1 MQRTWQ
7 QKRAA
12 FIAGERGGG
21 AMPVG
26 RVAARAKKKLL
37 GGSSGAF
44 GKGSGLSAA
53 RVRERASLSFFLVL
67 LFFGV
72 FGLIVLTEILFID
85 GEAGSGGPGG
95 RGRAAGVPGSRGRG
109 SWGRRRG
116 AGGLDAPD
124 YEVEGGDED
133 SVVGPAAEDYFIYR
147 GFRAAGASESK
158 GVSSRFKAPAAT
170 DGGKGKK
177 NGFRVFSKSDVEEA
191 ANAAIMVGSE
201 DDAMLAAESK
211 LPPVKDAEWQP
222 VKGTRFKF
230 YVYSAYYDSRG
241 GERMVR
247 IIGATRT
254 RSPERVWCRLWLS
267 SSSPANFTFP
277 PSTASPSASSGNVNA
292 SSAGNSSE
300 TRGDTRLVATV
311 LARVKVIRENWNLK
325 YSACFVICPLRA
337 VLGGGMT
344 GGSST
349 ATPGEGTHRGEF
361 STARGKSAAYSLP
374 SASGPPTGPPPW
386 PLWVS
391 VVSRSRRA
399 VPAHRLKVRN
409 TEAHQLAEAK
419 LDPRFGERWGVCIK
433 PLHFSYNQALHMVE
447 FIEFHSLLGF
457 EHFTM
462 YNHTV
467 GPAVGCILNHYAQK
481 GIVTLLP
488 WSLDM
493 ASQREIRTEGLF
505 AALNDCLYRS
515 MHRFRYLALID
526 LDEFIVPRKFQQNK
540 DQPLS
545 TGKPPVNL
553 KPNNTDSSLA
563 DLLASLVARA
573 PAAGAFSFQNAFFYL
588 QWADDEES
596 PQPTKPTK
604 PTKGKVDSQTMLP
617 DKMPA
622 LVTQRKTRRRARA
635 HPHKQRSKYICRPE
649 RVVEAGNHFVW
660 EFTSGGGG
668 MGIGGGSVGA
678 VHVPSDAA
686 LLHHYRVCE
695 FGGDDCIRTAA
706 SVVDRTAQRFRDPL
720 LRRVAI
726 QWAEMR
732 EPCGLPPMVPG
743 EGDSPHR

>member
-1 MQRTWQ
+1 
-7 QKRAA
+7 
-12 FIAGERGGG
+12 
-21 AMPVG
+21 MPVG

-85 GEAGSGGPGG
+85 GEASGGPGG
-95 RGRAAGVPGSRGRG
+95 RRAAGVPGSRGRQ
-109 SWGRRRG
+109 WGRRRGG

-133 SVVGPAAEDYFIYR
+133 AVVGPAAEDYFIYR
-147 GFRAAGASESK
+147 GFRAAGAGDGSK
-158 GVSSRFKAPAAT
+158 ASSRFKSQST
-170 DGGKGKK
+170 GDTKGKK
-177 NGFRVFSKSDVEEA
+177 FGFRVFSKSDVEEA
-191 ANAAIMVGSE
+191 ANAAVMVGAE
-201 DDAMLAAESK
+201 DDAVLATESK

-267 SSSPANFTFP
+267 SSSPANYTF
-277 PSTASPSASSGNVNA
+277 STASPSTTAGNVNA

-300 TRGDTRLVATV
+300 ARGEARLVATV

-337 VLGGGMT
+337 VLANAGAA
-344 GGSST
+344 GSST
-349 ATPGEGTHRGEF
+349 APPPDATHVKGEF
-361 STARGKSAAYSLP
+361 STARGRGAGAILQP
-374 SASGPPTGPPPW
+374 SASGPPSGPPPW

-399 VPAHRLKVRN
+399 MPAHRLMVRN

-419 LDPRFGERWGVCIK
+419 QDPRFGERWGVCIK

-540 DQPLS
+540 DQTS
-545 TGKPPVNL
+545 TTAKPPPNL
-553 KPNNTDSSLA
+553 RPNNTDSSLA

-596 PQPTKPTK
+596 SQPI
-604 PTKGKVDSQTMLP
+604 KGNANSHLP
-617 DKMPA
+617 EKMPA

-695 FGGDDCIRTAA
+695 FGGDDCVRTAA

-732 EPCGLPPMVPG
+732 EPCGLPPLVPG